1 MNPSLCKSPQD
12 CPQVLIPE
20 LLRLCILP
28 RCQDPQPNLC
38 PRLHI
43 GGRRTPNSVPLI
55 YRTARAHCAVR
66 FRTPNPPCLPAACQC
81 FPFSQ
86 CCLGE
91 LFQQTPGFSL
101 PRLCRRLCPE
111 APPSRPKHD
120 LAHVGT
126 RAISQEQVSS
136 PFLCWVLCHAT
147 IPRRRDAIGL
157 HARQS
162 SQHHY
167 SMNLQ

>member
-66 FRTPNPPCLPAACQC
+66 FRTPNPHVSRPLVSV

-126 RAISQEQVSS
+126 QCHLAGAGFITFPVFGCCAMRRFRGAVMPLAFMLASPVS
-136 PFLCWVLCHAT
+136 T
-147 IPRRRDAIGL
+147 ITA
-157 HARQS
+157 
-162 SQHHY
+162 
-167 SMNLQ
+167 